1 MNTCKPSITVAALIE
16 REGEFLLVEEISASR
31 GVVLNQP
38 GGHLEGGG
46 ESLLDAV
53 VRETLEESA
62 HIFEPQALVGIYSW
76 VSHSGTT
83 RLLFAFAGQA
93 VAHHADRA
101 LDQGIVRAVWMG
113 LDEIR
118 AKQAQHRSKM
128 VLHILEDYLSG
139 VRYPLEL
146 LSFVG

>member
-1 MNTCKPSITVAALIE
+1 MNTCKPSITVAAIIE
-16 REGEFLLVEEISASR
+16 RAGEFLLVEEKSVSR

-38 GGHLEGGG
+38 GGHLESG
-46 ESLLDAV
+46 ESLLEAV

-93 VAHHADRA
+93 LAHHADRA

-113 LDEIR
+113 LNEIR